1 MTSNLAMNNYHEVVA
16 YQRQLFASGKT
27 RDFRFRKKMLK
38 TLLQVLKENERQLID
53 AAWKDLHK
61 SEFETY
67 ATELGLV
74 YGEIKLAIN
83 NVRKWSKTKR
93 VMTNL
98 ANLPAGSFIHSEP
111 YGVTLTIGAWNYPY
125 LLTLGPLIGA
135 MAAGNTIILKP
146 SELTANC
153 SAVLARLLNE
163 AFEPG
168 YFQVI
173 EGGIPETQAL
183 LKEKFDY
190 IFFTGSTRVGKIVYK
205 SAAENLTPVTLE
217 LGGKSPCIIDK
228 DANLKIAAKRIA
240 WGKFINAGQVC
251 IAPDY
256 LLVHE
261 DVKEKLLGYLKKY
274 INQFFGEDTKRSPD
288 FVRIVNAA
296 NFERLKSLIDPEKV
310 FHGGTTA
317 KEDLF
322 ISPTILH
329 QVSWDDPVMEDEI
342 FGPILPVLT
351 FDDFMETIS
360 LLKQKPKPL
369 ALYYFGN
376 NRGKQKMLTRELS
389 FGGGAINDVVMQ
401 ITNSSLPFGGVGNS
415 GMGNYHGK
423 HGFDTFSH
431 KKSILKQTT
440 LFDVPLKYPPYK
452 DGILKIVKKIL

>member
-1 MTSNLAMNNYHEVVA
+1 MTSNLAMNNYHEVAA

-38 TLLQVLKENERQLID
+38 TLLKVLKENEKQLID

-74 YGEIKLAIN
+74 YGEIKVAIHK
-83 NVRKWSKTKR
+83 VRKWSKPKR

-111 YGVTLTIGAWNYPY
+111 YGVTLIIGSWNYPY

-146 SELTANC
+146 SELTSNC
-153 SAVLARLLNE
+153 SAVLAWLLNE

-173 EGGIPETQAL
+173 EGGIPETQEL
-183 LKEKFDY
+183 LRENFDY
-190 IFFTGSTRVGKIVYK
+190 IFFTGSTRVGKIIYK
-205 SAAENLTPVTLE
+205 AAAENLTPVTLE

-228 DANLKIAAKRIA
+228 DANLKIAAKRIV

-256 LLVHE
+256 LLVHK
-261 DVKEKLLGYLKKY
+261 DVKDELLGYLKKY
-274 INQFFGEDTKRSPD
+274 ILQFFGDNPNQSPD
-288 FVRIVNAA
+288 FVRIVNAS
-296 NFERLKSLIDPEKV
+296 NFERLKGLIEPEKV
-310 FHGGTTA
+310 YHGGDLDEKA
-317 KEDLF
+317 LF
-322 ISPTILH
+322 ISPTILDN
-329 QVSWDDPVMEDEI
+329 VSWDDAVMEEEI

-351 FDDFMETIS
+351 FEDFMDTVQ
-360 LLKQKPKPL
+360 LLKKKAKPL

-376 NRGKQKMLTRELS
+376 NRGKQNLIKRDLS

-401 ITNSSLPFGGVGNS
+401 ITNSSLPFGGVGHS
-415 GMGNYHGK
+415 GIGNYHGK

-440 LFDVPLKYPPYK
+440 LFDIPLKYPPYK
-452 DGILKIVKKIL
+452 SGILKIVKKIL

>member
-1 MTSNLAMNNYHEVVA
+1 MEDFHAIVNQQKQFFNSGETLDVKFRK
-16 YQRQLFASGKT
+16 RQL
-27 RDFRFRKKMLK
+27 KKFLDVLTNNEK
-38 TLLQVLKENERQLID
+38 LLIE

-74 YGEIKLAIN
+74 YGEIKLAIKKAG
-83 NVRKWSKTKR
+83 KWAKPKR

-98 ANLPAGSFIHSEP
+98 ANLPAGSFIHPEP
-111 YGVTLTIGAWNYPY
+111 YGTSLVIGAWNYPF
-125 LLTLGPLIGA
+125 LLTLEPVVGA

-146 SELTANC
+146 SELTPNC
-153 SAVLARLLNE
+153 SAALAKVLNQ
-163 AFEPG
+163 AFEPE
-168 YFQVI
+168 YFRVI
-173 EGGIPETQAL
+173 EGGVPETQAL

-190 IFFTGSTRVGKIVYK
+190 IFFTGSNRVGKIVYK

-274 INQFFGEDTKRSPD
+274 INQFFGEDPKRSPD

-296 NFERLKSLIDPEKV
+296 NFERLKSLIDPDKV
-310 FHGGTTA
+310 FHGGESDA
-317 KEDLF
+317 NDLF
-322 ISPTILH
+322 IFPTILH
-329 QVSWDDPVMEDEI
+329 DVSWDDAVMEDEI

-351 FDDFMETIS
+351 FDDFMETIN

-376 NRGKQKMLTRELS
+376 NRGKQKLVLRELS

-401 ITNSSLPFGGVGNS
+401 ITNSSLPFGGVGHS
-415 GMGNYHGK
+415 GIGNYHGK

-431 KKSILKQTT
+431 QKSILRQTT

-452 DGILKIVKKIL
+452 SGILKIVKQVL